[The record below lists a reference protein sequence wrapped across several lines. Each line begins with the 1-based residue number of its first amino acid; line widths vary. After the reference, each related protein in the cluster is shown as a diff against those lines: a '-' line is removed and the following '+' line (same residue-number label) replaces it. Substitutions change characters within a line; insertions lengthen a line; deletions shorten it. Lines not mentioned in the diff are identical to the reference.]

1 MSVYV
6 VKSGNQS
13 NINLNS
19 VLCIHWLKKKS
30 AKRNSNLYIGMQPMD
45 IQTFILI
52 PNALPL
58 MIFLKSETNTWGGNS
73 IMGKTTI

>member
-1 MSVYV
+1 MYS
-6 VKSGNQS
+6 
-13 NINLNS
+13 LT
-19 VLCIHWLKKKS
+19 KKKS

-58 MIFLKSETNTWGGNS
+58 MIFLKSETNT
-73 IMGKTTI
+73 